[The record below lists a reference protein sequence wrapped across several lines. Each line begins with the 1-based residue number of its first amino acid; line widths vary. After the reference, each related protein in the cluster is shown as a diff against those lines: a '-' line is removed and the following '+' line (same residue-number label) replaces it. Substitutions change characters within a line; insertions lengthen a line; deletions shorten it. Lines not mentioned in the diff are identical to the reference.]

1 MGMIDMASHP
11 SNANVCIHTQSLGV
25 VLYVLVVGAVPFD
38 GQNLAMLRARVLA
51 GRFRIPYNLS
61 YGEHYIEYLMSLG
74 HDLHSNMI
82 NIDCWTY

>member
-1 MGMIDMASHP
+1 ML
-11 SNANVCIHTQSLGV
+11 QSLGV

-61 YGEHYIEYLMSLG
+61 YGEHYIEQCPQAMLYAYRIVG
-74 HDLHSNMI
+74 
-82 NIDCWTY
+82 YF